1 MMSKVATEEMHIAS
15 MVVSLGCFAFFLIP
29 FTLVL
34 ETKVRGSAC
43 DVPFPSTEVHLL
55 LTRLFLFEEKRL
67 GLLSRIVVLAISDI
81 EV

>member
-1 MMSKVATEEMHIAS
+1 M
-15 MVVSLGCFAFFLIP
+15 FRFFLIP

-43 DVPFPSTEVHLL
+43 DVLSPSTEVHLL
-55 LTRLFLFEEKRL
+55 LTRLFFVRRKRL